1 MVQREYRSFSVKN
14 YGIALCGLIAASV
27 AFGQAAAPSKFCVI
41 QAEAALVSTKDGQA
55 AVGELEKALNP
66 KKTALQKQQA
76 DIQEM
81 QDKLQKQSNTLSQT
95 AKDEQA
101 RAIDAANKKFN
112 RDVEDYNAEAEN
124 QQRKAMD
131 GLTGRM
137 KQVIDLYAKD
147 HGCAVVF
154 NVADQNTPIVY
165 ACDSCDVTTAVV
177 DMYDKTQSS
186 GKAAPAKP
194 ATSTTPPAAKPP
206 VGSTP
211 AAPAT
216 ATPPSATKKQP

>member
-1 MVQREYRSFSVKN
+1 MKN
-14 YGIALCGLIAASV
+14 IGFALCCLTV
-27 AFGQAAAPSKFCVI
+27 AGGFAHAQSAAASKFCVI

-55 AVGELEKALNP
+55 AVGELEKQLNP
-66 KKTALQKQQA
+66 KKTGLQKQQA

-124 QQRKAMD
+124 LQRKAMD

-165 ACDSCDVTTAVV
+165 ACDSCDITTAVV

-206 VGSTP
+206 VGTTP
-211 AAPAT
+211 AAPPT

>member
-1 MVQREYRSFSVKN
+1 MVKYTRSVCVKN
-14 YGIALCGLIAASV
+14 SGIALCCLTVAAGLAHAQAS
-27 AFGQAAAPSKFCVI
+27 APSKFCVI

-55 AVGELEKALNP
+55 AVAELEKTLNP

-81 QDKLQKQSNTLSQT
+81 QDKLQKGANTLSQT
-95 AKDEQA
+95 AKDEQS

-124 QQRKAMD
+124 AQRKAMD

-165 ACDSCDVTTAVV
+165 ACDSCDITTAVV
-177 DMYDKTQSS
+177 DMYDKTQTSA
-186 GKAAPAKP
+186 KPAPAKP
-194 ATSTTPPAAKPP
+194 VGSAPSAAKPP
-206 VGSTP
+206 APTGPAGVPPTP
-211 AAPAT
+211 QPG
-216 ATPPSATKKQP
+216 KKQP

>member
-1 MVQREYRSFSVKN
+1 MKN
-14 YGIALCGLIAASV
+14 IGFALCCVTVAAGLGY
-27 AFGQAAAPSKFCVI
+27 GQASAPSKFCVI

-55 AVGELEKALNP
+55 AVGDLEKQLNP
-66 KKTALQKQQA
+66 KKSGLQKQQA

-81 QDKLQKQSNTLSQT
+81 QDKLQKQSNALSQT

-112 RDVEDYNAEAEN
+112 REVEDYEAEVQN
-124 QQRKAMD
+124 VQRKA
-131 GLTGRM
+131 LEPITGRM
-137 KQVIDLYAKD
+137 KPVIDLYAKD
-147 HGCAVVF
+147 HGCALVF
-154 NVADQNTPIVY
+154 NVADQNTPVLY
-165 ACDSCDVTTAVV
+165 ACDSCDITKAVV
-177 DMYDKTQSS
+177 DLYDKTQSV

-206 VGSTP
+206 VGTTP
-211 AAPAT
+211 AAPPT